1 MISGQFNDH
10 KESMSFQLKKRKY
23 GWRDLFR
30 IPFSCEPICALGLMS
45 QKSLT
50 AAVNVFWVLAE
61 AAFIDTALACAVGKA
76 GVMDSVPWLISMLL
90 IIFWKR
96 MGWNLGMIPSEKL
109 RISMECQMAVEIAGK
124 RAKIKYSHIEDNR
137 AWELCRR
144 VSQEMKTNI
153 TNIMSQVCDFLLPMI
168 RILGV
173 LLIIFAQSPMLGVGM
188 LFVMLPLMIV
198 SVKSGRQ
205 TYNAFQKASANER
218 RAEYLQEVM
227 TGRDAADERSLYAY
241 TEYVNGQWK
250 VQREAYRRT
259 QLHAISAK
267 ELRQSGSG
275 LVTNLISTVIVL
287 AFAWELYRGRM
298 GIGIFI
304 ALSKA
309 VYDII
314 NLMYSEL
321 GRTIVKITRSLSFLR
336 DLTEFANLPE
346 TEGVNDL
353 PAEKRQEFYRLE
365 FRNVSFRYPG
375 SEQYILKDMNLT
387 LEAGHHYAFVGE
399 NGAGKTTITK
409 LLTGLYDEYEGSIL
423 LNGKEI
429 REYIPSE
436 LKAMYSNVYQ
446 DFARYQDTVEN
457 NIELGDIRS
466 MGTPEAHRRM
476 EEYIRELGVYE
487 ELAGLP
493 EGFATPLGKLVDGSV
508 DLSGGQWQRVA
519 IARGLMNP
527 APLQILDEPTAALDP
542 VSESRLYEELGRIS
556 RGRTTVFIS
565 HRLGSTKLADHI
577 FVLKDGRVC
586 EEGTHEELMENKG
599 LYARMY
605 DSQKSWYSDL

>member
-1 MISGQFNDH
+1 M
-10 KESMSFQLKKRKY
+10 
-23 GWRDLFR
+23 
-30 IPFSCEPICALGLMS
+30 PFSCEPLCALGLMG
-45 QKSLT
+45 QKLLT
-50 AAVNVFWVLAE
+50 AVVNVLWVLVE
-61 AAFIDTALACAVGKA
+61 AAFIDAALACVAGKTKIWDAV
-76 GVMDSVPWLISMLL
+76 PLLIAMLL

-96 MGWNLGMIPSEKL
+96 MGWNLGMMPSEKL
-109 RISMECQMAVEIAGK
+109 RISMECQVALEIAKK
-124 RAKIKYSHIEDNR
+124 RARLKYSQIEDAK

-144 VSQEMKTNI
+144 VSQEMKSNI
-153 TNIMSQVCDFLLPMI
+153 TNIMSQLCDFMLPMV

-173 LLIIFAQSPMLGVGM
+173 LFIIFAESPILGVGM

-205 TYNAFQKASANER
+205 TYSAFQKASENER
-218 RAEYLQEVM
+218 RADYLQEVM
-227 TGRDAADERSLYAY
+227 VGRDAADERSLYAY
-241 TEYVNGQWK
+241 TEYVNRQWK
-250 VQREAYRRT
+250 IQREAYRKT
-259 QLHAISAK
+259 QIQAVAAK
-267 ELRQSGSG
+267 ERRTSGSG

-314 NLMYSEL
+314 NMMYNEL
-321 GRTIVKITRSLSFLR
+321 GRSIVKITRALSFLR

-346 TEGVNDL
+346 TEGVGDL
-353 PAEKRQEFYRLE
+353 PAEKRQEFNRLE
-365 FRNVSFRYPG
+365 FREVSFRYPG
-375 SEQYILKDMNLT
+375 SEKYILKDMNMI

-399 NGAGKTTITK
+399 NGAGKTTVTK

-423 LNGKEI
+423 LNGREL
-429 REYIPSE
+429 REYTPSE

-446 DFARYQDTVEN
+446 DFARYQDTVES
-457 NIELGDIRS
+457 NIELGDIHS
-466 MGTPEAHRRM
+466 MGTPQSYRRM
-476 EEYIRELGVYE
+476 EEYTKELGIYE

-493 EGFATPLGKLVDGSV
+493 ESFMTPLGKLEDGSV

-519 IARGLMNP
+519 LARSLMNP
-527 APLQILDEPTAALDP
+527 APMQILDEPTAALDP
-542 VSESRLYEELGRIS
+542 VSESMLYEELGRIS
-556 RGRTTVFIS
+556 SGRTTIFIS

-577 FVLKDGRVC
+577 FVLKDGGVC
-586 EEGTHEELMENKG
+586 EEGTHEELMEKRG

-605 DSQKSWYSDL
+605 ESQKSWYEEKKEDVVI